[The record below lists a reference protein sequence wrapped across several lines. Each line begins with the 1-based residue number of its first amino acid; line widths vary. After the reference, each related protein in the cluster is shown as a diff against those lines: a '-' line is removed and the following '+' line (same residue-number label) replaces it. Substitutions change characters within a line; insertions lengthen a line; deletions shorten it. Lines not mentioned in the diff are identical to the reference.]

1 MKRDMNLI
9 RRLLL
14 TIESKN
20 QVIEKIIEDSDDIDG
35 VKGAVLLFHIR
46 LLIDAGFINGRILD
60 TLCGGSVVTISRL
73 TYQGCDFLDSIRD
86 DTIWEKFKVNLKE
99 KWPEIA
105 VEGVSKI
112 FKFL

>member
-1 MKRDMNLI
+1 MRRDMNLI

-20 QVIEKIIEDSDDIDG
+20 QVIEKFIEDSDDIDG
-35 VKGAVLLFHIR
+35 VKGGDLLFHIA
-46 LLIDAGFINGRILD
+46 LLIDAGFINGKIMD
-60 TLCGGSVVTISRL
+60 TLSGGSVVTISRL
-73 TYQGCDFLDSIRD
+73 TYKGCDFLDSIRD
-86 DTIWEKFKVNLKE
+86 DSIWEKIKVNLKE

-105 VEGVSKI
+105 VEGVAQI